1 MMGSE
6 CQIPSTID
14 AAFKS
19 PPNGGRNV
27 QAARFSVIAALAAG
41 LLSGLSGCAT
51 TGTQGTAA
59 TPASTNVADAGATTS
74 GSGPLR
80 DLTPAEKKAI
90 MQAVGE
96 SLRNPA
102 SAKYRWA
109 KIPAIVNDQSI
120 NYCAVVNGQSPY
132 PAYNGEQAYIVEAQ
146 MANNRVKS
154 AVMGLIAGGKD
165 KSIVAT
171 MCAKYGL
178 DPFKSS

>member
-1 MMGSE
+1 
-6 CQIPSTID
+6 
-14 AAFKS
+14 
-19 PPNGGRNV
+19 
-27 QAARFSVIAALAAG
+27 VIAALSVG
-41 LLSGLSGCAT
+41 LGLSGCAT

-59 TPASTNVADAGATTS
+59 ASGGDNVANASAS
-74 GSGPLR
+74 ASANVPMR

-90 MQAVGE
+90 VDAVSP

-109 KIPAIVNDQSI
+109 KIPTIVNDQSV
-120 NYCAVVNGQSPY
+120 NYCAIVNAQSPY

-146 MANNRVKS
+146 MAGNRVKS

-165 KSIVAT
+165 RSIVAT

-178 DPFKSS
+178 DPNKSS

>member
-1 MMGSE
+1 MK
-6 CQIPSTID
+6 
-14 AAFKS
+14 AAS
-19 PPNGGRNV
+19 
-27 QAARFSVIAALAAG
+27 FSVTAALAVG
-41 LLSGLSGCAT
+41 LVSGLGLSGCAT
-51 TGTQGTAA
+51 TATQGTAA
-59 TPASTNVADAGATTS
+59 APSRNNVADAGASTP
-74 GSGPLR
+74 GNGPMR

-90 MQAVGE
+90 MEAVGE
-96 SLRNPA
+96 LLRNPT

-109 KIPAIVNDQSI
+109 KIPAIINDQSI
-120 NYCAVVNGQSPY
+120 NYCSVVNAQSPY

-146 MANNRVKS
+146 MANNRIKS

>member
-1 MMGSE
+1 M
-6 CQIPSTID
+6 
-14 AAFKS
+14 A
-19 PPNGGRNV
+19 V
-27 QAARFSVIAALAAG
+27 G
-41 LLSGLSGCAT
+41 LLSGLGLSGCAT
-51 TGTQGTAA
+51 TGTQGTTAA
-59 TPASTNVADAGATTS
+59 ASSGSNVAETDAGTPV
-74 GSGPLR
+74 SGPMR
-80 DLTPAEKKAI
+80 ELTPAEKKAI

-120 NYCAVVNGQSPY
+120 NYCSVVDAQSPY

-165 KSIVAT
+165 KAIVST